1 VAKKKR
7 AGTRNEQVIRELM
20 KLKKRRGN
28 PKDYVV
34 LTGASMLDAYETRV
48 VRNRRKN
55 SGEEKVLLIHKRH
68 LHFFIDEQQAAEF
81 WNRKLHIRIPRK
93 QVTTSDPN

>member
-1 VAKKKR
+1 
-7 AGTRNEQVIRELM
+7 M

-34 LTGASMLDAYETRV
+34 LTGASMLDAYETRA
-48 VRNRRKN
+48 VRNRKKDT
-55 SGEEKVLLIHKRH
+55 SEEKVLLIHKRH

-81 WNRKLHIRIPRK
+81 WNRKLHVRVPRK
-93 QVTTSDPN
+93 QMTTNDTN